1 MRKQTHDFPDAK
13 LVLVCHSHGGNVALH
28 ALQDEELRGAVAG
41 VVCLATPFLIAARR
55 ELDDEDFDYIGLA
68 ATLLL
73 LAMAGV
79 VFVPLFMAGVGPLVG
94 GWVSVAV
101 VGVLLAIAVIDRLLR
116 FAGARF
122 VAKIASGVV
131 DRLLRFAAKMVQ
143 QMALP
148 RMDPA
153 RLLIIRS
160 PGDEASSTLA
170 AAQLLCFGTA
180 RVYFWGKTRILHLEE
195 RLGRV
200 PRWKSRAVVLL
211 GSISVIEAIT
221 QLLLILLE
229 WTLFMTISAG
239 LMSGM
244 ILHWAFHAEKAA
256 GFPRLVLAVGMWVP
270 VLLLSIALIV
280 PFGPHLAL
288 ANVFLDITAEA
299 TPMGTWEVHQVPP
312 RGLDDPRGDTPPLA
326 HSVYTNR
333 EAIALACDWIKA
345 LPAFARE
352 GAVSSSKSA

>member
-143 QMALP
+143 QMALA

-170 AAQLLCFGTA
+170 AAPNFSALA
-180 RVYFWGKTRILHLEE
+180 RPGSTSGAR
-195 RLGRV
+195 
-200 PRWKSRAVVLL
+200 RASCTWRS
-211 GSISVIEAIT
+211 G
-221 QLLLILLE
+221 
-229 WTLFMTISAG
+229 SAG
-239 LMSGM
+239 CR
-244 ILHWAFHAEKAA
+244 A
-256 GFPRLVLAVGMWVP
+256 GSPVPWSSWVP
-270 VLLLSIALIV
+270 
-280 PFGPHLAL
+280 F
-288 ANVFLDITAEA
+288 
-299 TPMGTWEVHQVPP
+299 
-312 RGLDDPRGDTPPLA
+312 R
-326 HSVYTNR
+326 
-333 EAIALACDWIKA
+333 
-345 LPAFARE
+345 
-352 GAVSSSKSA
+352 